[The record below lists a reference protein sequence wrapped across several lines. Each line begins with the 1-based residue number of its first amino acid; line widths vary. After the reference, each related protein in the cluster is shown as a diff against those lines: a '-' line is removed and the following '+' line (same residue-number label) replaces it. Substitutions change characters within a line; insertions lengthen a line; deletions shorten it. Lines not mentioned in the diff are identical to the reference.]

1 MSLET
6 APISDLR
13 KRKQSVGAIQ
23 IADKSGEMR
32 TVHLE
37 ELTEADREL
46 AERFGY
52 NPVGF
57 PLIEVDLN
65 DLNKLLL
72 GLQTRIWIFG
82 YIFICRQH

>member
-1 MSLET
+1 MSLEAT
-6 APISDLR
+6 PVADLR

-23 IADKSGEMR
+23 IADKSGELR
-32 TVHLE
+32 TVQLE

-57 PLIEVDLN
+57 PLL
-65 DLNKLLL
+65 
-72 GLQTRIWIFG
+72 
-82 YIFICRQH
+82 